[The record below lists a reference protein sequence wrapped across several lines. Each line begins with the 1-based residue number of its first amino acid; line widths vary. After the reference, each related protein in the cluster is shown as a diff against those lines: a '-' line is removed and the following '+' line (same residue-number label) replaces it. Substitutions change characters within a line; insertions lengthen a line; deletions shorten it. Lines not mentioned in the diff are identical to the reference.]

1 MMLLT
6 VVSLL
11 PGRQKQKPGLFPSQI
26 KIGEVKVR
34 VYLKFLKR
42 DHRRATSH
50 LDLLTRADLGEAPKL
65 FSRVLDELD

>member
-1 MMLLT
+1 M
-6 VVSLL
+6 
-11 PGRQKQKPGLFPSQI
+11 
-26 KIGEVKVR
+26 
-34 VYLKFLKR
+34 YLKFLKR